1 MARIQTISVRKKN
14 SLSNSIK
21 RLTNKINQINDFLPV
36 YKEEL
41 IQKRND
47 KLQTLLEKQSK
58 ILLPYEINSLGY
70 DYFLKLKE
78 AELNLLKE
86 QHYWRLR
93 EIDNK
98 FNTKMQYKKRFRD
111 VY

>member
-21 RLTNKINQINDFLPV
+21 RLTNKINQINDFPV

-58 ILLPYEINSLGY
+58 ILLHMKLIFRLWLL
-70 DYFLKLKE
+70 LKLKE
-78 AELNLLKE
+78 AELNLLK
-86 QHYWRLR
+86 
-93 EIDNK
+93 N
-98 FNTKMQYKKRFRD
+98 NTTGD
-111 VY
+111 